1 MFFTA
6 IRFLAFTRT
15 GRVIGLAVALL
26 MAFGAWTAYQRH
38 DAASAALERRA
49 AEDAKRAAETNRRID
64 NAPVIS
70 GPDDA
75 RDFLRSRGGR

>member
-1 MFFTA
+1 MFLTA

-15 GRVIGLAVALL
+15 GRVLGLAVALL

-49 AEDAKRAAETNRRID
+49 AEDAKRAAATNRRID
-64 NAPVIS
+64 ETVIPS
-70 GPDDA
+70 DPSLA
-75 RDFLRSRGGR
+75 RDFLRARGGR

>member
-1 MFFTA
+1 MFLTA

-26 MAFGAWTAYQRH
+26 MSFGAWTAYQRH

-49 AEDAKRAAETNRRID
+49 AEDAKRAAETHDRID
-64 NAPVIS
+64 NADIPS
-70 GPDDA
+70 DPDSS
-75 RDFLRSRGGR
+75 RDFLRARGGR